1 MAFCVR
7 DPVFNATFP
16 ATRQRGHATGIRV
29 KSRGYD
35 AHLVRN
41 QRAKFLLNYSHKGNF
56 ISVPHIFLHFSLW
69 GYFGAQITN
78 LKSTSADIESYS

>member
-16 ATRQRGHATGIRV
+16 ATRQRGHATRICV

-41 QRAKFLLNYSHKGNF
+41 QQHKVLLNYPHKGNF
-56 ISVPHIFLHFSLW
+56 ISVPIFCSIFHW
-69 GYFGAQITN
+69 GYFGAQIMN
-78 LKSTSADIESYS
+78 LKSIGADIGSYA